1 MIGWAV
7 GPRFVAKLGARPIGW
22 VQLLASLKGTC
33 AIMFMT
39 ARMGATRRAVR
50 CRPVGGIG
58 TLIVLGKIISKC
70 VGYRVECFQ
79 KMVAA
84 VP

>member
-7 GPRFVAKLGARPIGW
+7 GSTFVAKPGTRPIGW

-33 AIMFMT
+33 AIIIMT

-50 CRPVGGIG
+50 SRPEDGIG
-58 TLIVLGKIISKC
+58 TLGKIISKC
-70 VGYRVECFQ
+70 EGYRLECFQ